1 MTLAREF
8 LKIPY
13 LENTI
18 TDSHFAKRDR
28 MGRTLV
34 FLSRLVKDGWA
45 RDPRDI
51 AIHEKSAVLVEAD
64 GKAAVVGSGR
74 GAYFLQITISPE
86 VCKPDVALTIR
97 NISAYH
103 GPTGAH
109 FDLKSWTGDGGAG
122 YSISLENGVIN
133 STRQDNALY

>member
-1 MTLAREF
+1 M
-8 LKIPY
+8 
-13 LENTI
+13 
-18 TDSHFAKRDR
+18 
-28 MGRTLV
+28 
-34 FLSRLVKDGWA
+34 
-45 RDPRDI
+45 
-51 AIHEKSAVLVEAD
+51 EAD

-109 FDLKSWTGDGGAG
+109 FDLKSWTGDGGTG
-122 YSISLENGVIN
+122 YSISVENGIIN
-133 STRQDNALY
+133 STRLSSAVS